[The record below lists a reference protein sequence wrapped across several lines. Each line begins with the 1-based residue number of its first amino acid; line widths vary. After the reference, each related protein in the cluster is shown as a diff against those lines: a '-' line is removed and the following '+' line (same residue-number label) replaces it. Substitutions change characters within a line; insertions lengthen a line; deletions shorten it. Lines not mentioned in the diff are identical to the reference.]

1 MENLLSDSKMRK
13 SRSKK
18 WQILSVL
25 HILLIISLSFSTL
38 VKAEEVQSTH
48 NIRVSGTIGSTVEE
62 TKETNKH
69 QTLVADLSAITQKNL
84 PETGT
89 VVNQRIVFLG
99 YLLIGISGG
108 VFLFCRKQKYPIE
121 YFQ

>member
-18 WQILSVL
+18 WQVLSVL

-38 VKAEEVQSTH
+38 VKAEVVQSTH
-48 NIRVSGTIGSTVEE
+48 NIRVSGTIGSTVE
-62 TKETNKH
+62 ETNKH

-108 VFLFCRKQKYPIE
+108 VVLFCRKKKYPIE
-121 YFQ
+121 YFK

>member
-1 MENLLSDSKMRK
+1 MENLLLDSKMRK

-18 WQILSVL
+18 WQVLSVL
-25 HILLIISLSFSTL
+25 HILLIISLSFSTI
-38 VKAEEVQSTH
+38 VKAEVVQSTH

-62 TKETNKH
+62 TKEANKH
-69 QTLVADLSAITQKNL
+69 QTLVADLSAITKQNL

-108 VFLFCRKQKYPIE
+108 VVLFSRKRNYPIE
-121 YFQ
+121 YLK

>member
-18 WQILSVL
+18 WQVLLVL
-25 HILLIISLSFSTL
+25 HILLIISFSFSTI
-38 VKAEEVQSTH
+38 VKAEEVHSTH

-62 TKETNKH
+62 TKEANKH

-99 YLLIGISGG
+99 YLWIGISGG
-108 VFLFCRKQKYPIE
+108 VVLYSRKRKYPIE
-121 YFQ
+121 YFK